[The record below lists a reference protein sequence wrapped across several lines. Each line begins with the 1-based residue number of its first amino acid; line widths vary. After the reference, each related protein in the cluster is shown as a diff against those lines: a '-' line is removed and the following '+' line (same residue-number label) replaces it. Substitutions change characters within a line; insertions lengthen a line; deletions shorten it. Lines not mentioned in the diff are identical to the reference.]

1 MFPRMAGCLHGHLWC
16 RTAGKER
23 HGQGRKTDPQDL
35 RSPMAMSV
43 AVCIGYCDQNTCKW
57 LQGQKWASAPPRKAT
72 DRAELCHDPAA
83 VRSQVSMAQATMAA
97 GNCTRCCRHSRGTA
111 SHKSIVLKGWC
122 KTFHEVLLAMPCS
135 MSLKNHVL

>member
-111 SHKSIVLKGWC
+111 EAQPHTRASFSKDGVRHFMRFC
-122 KTFHEVLLAMPCS
+122 LLC
-135 MSLKNHVL
+135 HVVCH